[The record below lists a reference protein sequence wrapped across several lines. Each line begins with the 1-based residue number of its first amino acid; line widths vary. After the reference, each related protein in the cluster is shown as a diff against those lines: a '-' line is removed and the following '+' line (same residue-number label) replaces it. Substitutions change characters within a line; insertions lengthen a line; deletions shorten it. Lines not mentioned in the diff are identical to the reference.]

1 MLCFRSVLYNNDI
14 ICTNVRHM
22 NLGTPKLTSGVADP
36 MYSCNGFPSELHLRL
51 FGLHFSCN
59 LYMPI

>member
-1 MLCFRSVLYNNDI
+1 
-14 ICTNVRHM
+14 M
-22 NLGTPKLTSGVADP
+22 NLCTLKLTPGVADP